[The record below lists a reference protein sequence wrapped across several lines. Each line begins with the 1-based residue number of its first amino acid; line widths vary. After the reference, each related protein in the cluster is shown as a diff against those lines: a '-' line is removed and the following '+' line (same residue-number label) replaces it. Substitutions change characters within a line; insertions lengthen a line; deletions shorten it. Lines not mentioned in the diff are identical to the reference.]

1 MVTESISNSSL
12 PGVKAKQYKAL
23 ESRVD
28 RVNAVNADIEI
39 VFPGRWW
46 TQTYF
51 SGKDGVGLESHS
63 H

>member
-1 MVTESISNSSL
+1 MQNCCKVYKMVTESISNSSL

-39 VFPGRWW
+39 VFPGR
-46 TQTYF
+46 
-51 SGKDGVGLESHS
+51 
-63 H
+63 